1 MNVSFSLGNIL
12 SFVQCWVLGQGIAV
26 SFNLCQIATVG
37 YNVSGVSVCSPQ
49 PTFALVRDVSIF
61 YIYFGG
67 IINVP
72 LLFASLFGTP
82 LLLNC
87 FWSIY
92 HFCLES
98 IHISVLFNSAF
109 YIGVI
114 NADLLFV
121 SVLAVF
127 FSSVFFLYLFVY
139 SCTCLLLLF
148 LGGGD
153 LIFCLLLFA
162 VCFVFC
168 FA

>member
-127 FSSVFFLYLFVY
+127 FSSVF
-139 SCTCLLLLF
+139 SCTCLFIHVLVYCCF
-148 LGGGD
+148 FGGEGG
-153 LIFCLLLFA
+153 
-162 VCFVFC
+162 
-168 FA
+168 